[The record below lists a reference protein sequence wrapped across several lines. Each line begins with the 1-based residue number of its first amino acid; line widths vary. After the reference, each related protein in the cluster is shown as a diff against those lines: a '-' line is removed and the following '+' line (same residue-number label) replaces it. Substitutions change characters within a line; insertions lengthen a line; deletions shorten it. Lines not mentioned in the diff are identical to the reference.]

1 MYDFIKKRSYIT
13 CKTSKNVQ
21 KQHFWVHTTRHKIS
35 KISRIFEKKKYKKKK
50 NITFFFFGVQNR
62 NLGEFVPNMM
72 TPKVEKL
79 SIFEDFA
86 DFVHATECQKT
97 QISCFSDFEGI
108 FICRL
113 MNF

>member
-1 MYDFIKKRSYIT
+1 MFKNSTFGSIPLGTKFPKFPEFLRKKNI
-13 CKTSKNVQ
+13 
-21 KQHFWVHTTRHKIS
+21 
-35 KISRIFEKKKYKKKK
+35 KK
-50 NITFFFFGVQNR
+50 NITFFFGVQNI

-72 TPKVEKL
+72 TPKVDKL